1 MAEWRKK
8 WEVLHHYNSLATVY
22 DVQYSEEQSA
32 KMKAA
37 LSSISLIEDS
47 LVLDVGCGTGILFE
61 HLSNRV
67 KLLVGLDTSSRIL
80 GEAKRRAKRFSNV
93 AILRADADSIPFPNE
108 TFDMVFA
115 ITVLQNTPN
124 PLLTLQEMK
133 RVSKHRSVIA
143 VTGLKKEFTQ
153 ESFMKLLSKAKLEI
167 SVMKT
172 NDQLKGYVAICKKLS
187 AFRKKGAKN

>member
-172 NDQLKGYVAICKKLS
+172 NDQLKGYVAVCKKLS
-187 AFRKKGAKN
+187 AF

>member
-8 WEVLHHYNSLATVY
+8 RKVLHHYNSLATVY
-22 DVQYSEEQSA
+22 DEQYCEEQSA

-37 LSSISLIEDS
+37 LSSIPLKEDS

-61 HLSNRV
+61 HLGNRV
-67 KLLVGLDTSSRIL
+67 KLLVGLDISSRIL
-80 GEAKRRAKRFSNV
+80 REAKERAKRFSNV
-93 AILRADADSIPFPNE
+93 AVLRADADFIPFPSE

-115 ITVLQNTPN
+115 ITLLQNTPN
-124 PLLTLQEMK
+124 PLLTLHEMK
-133 RVSKHRSVIA
+133 RVSKLRSVIA

-153 ESFMKLLSKAKLEI
+153 ESFMKLLNEAKLEV

-172 NDQLKGYVAICKKLS
+172 NDQLKGYVAVCKKLS
-187 AFRKKGAKN
+187 AF